1 MSKIND
7 LVESFSFRDEIA
19 KVTEIKDDLKA
30 GIESVGLNRFDFIQ
44 DDEPTDEPIEEEKRS
59 IPEPE
64 EPYDAEQ
71 NASSLVYMLT
81 AIDSVGLTFAVQ
93 GKCKMNAGGGKALKK
108 MKVALSK
115 EIAGEELTAHDK
127 TLIAKFKEY
136 KSNMQLLTGEV
147 IPGQEEIDRM
157 IRAAIPY
164 CEETKL
170 KIGAGFA
177 FWTGYV
183 GSVTQ
188 RLTKIFT
195 A

>member
-1 MSKIND
+1 MSTINE
-7 LVESFSFRDEIA
+7 LIESFSFRDEIA
-19 KVTEIKDDLKA
+19 KATEIKDELKT
-30 GIESVGLNRFDFIQ
+30 GIESVGLNSFDFME
-44 DDEPTDEPIEEEKRS
+44 DNEPTPTDEPIEPTPVL
-59 IPEPE
+59 PEE

-81 AIDSVGLTFAVQ
+81 AIDSVGLSFAVQ
-93 GKCKMNAGGGKALKK
+93 GKCRKNAGGSKALKK
-108 MKVALSK
+108 MKTALSK
-115 EIAGEELTAHDK
+115 EIAGQELSEYDQ

-147 IPGQEEIDRM
+147 LPGQDEIDRM

-188 RLTKIFT
+188 RLTKILT